1 MSEGEIMIQSLVQE
15 VSIQLNKISI
25 YGTDEFIRKRYAEV
39 LIREIQSKYFKMFD
53 NIYTQY
59 FEKGISI
66 LNLES
71 VACEEI

>member
-25 YGTDEFIRKRYAEV
+25 YGTDEFIRKRNAEV